1 MNDRN
6 ITLNSTISTSTS
18 QTSSELLGEIVI
30 LELESGVYYG
40 LNETGS
46 KIWSS
51 IQQSMTVAEIRDALL
66 AEYEIDSESCTRY
79 VVSLIE
85 DLVAKDLAVVKN
97 EAVV

>member
-1 MNDRN
+1 MNDRQ
-6 ITLNSTISTSTS
+6 ITLKSIVSVSKS

-46 KIWSS
+46 RIWSL
-51 IQQSMTVAEIRDALL
+51 IQQSKTVAEIRNTLL

-79 VVSLIE
+79 VVNLIE
-85 DLVAKDLAVVKN
+85 DLNAKNLVVVKN
-97 EAVV
+97 ETVV